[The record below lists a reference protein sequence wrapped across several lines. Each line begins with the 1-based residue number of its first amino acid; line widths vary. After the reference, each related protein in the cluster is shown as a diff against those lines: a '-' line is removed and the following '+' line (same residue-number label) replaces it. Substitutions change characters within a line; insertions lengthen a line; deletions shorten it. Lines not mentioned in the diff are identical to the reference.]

1 MNPNITIM
9 QEKAIQLLL
18 AGATVAAAARELGID
33 RTTIY
38 AWHKS
43 SPVFALACTSA
54 RSLQSQIIADS
65 LQDLASAAID
75 TLRDILVS
83 PDAPPSVRLRAAQSV
98 LNACTNNKHESQAPP
113 SHPLQELS
121 THFDTSDE
129 KDAAAALTS
138 PFRRESP
145 KTGRNELCPC
155 SSGLK
160 FKRCCGDPVRI
171 NQHQAAAAA

>member
-65 LQDLASAAID
+65 LQDLASTAID
-75 TLRDILVS
+75 ALRDILVS

-113 SHPLQELS
+113 SHPLQEIS
-121 THFDTSDE
+121 THFDTSDQ
-129 KDAAAALTS
+129 KNDDAVTS

-160 FKRCCGDPVRI
+160 FKRCCGDPVVRI
-171 NQHQAAAAA
+171 NHHPQAAAA